1 MQPIS
6 LAWLELSNMAL
17 QIAKPATLLM
27 LLLHTK
33 ICLFDLIVE
42 ACIYSSVSLV
52 LPLVSAG
59 CTVYL

>member
-1 MQPIS
+1 
-6 LAWLELSNMAL
+6 MAL

-42 ACIYSSVSLV
+42 AVFFQVHATSLFIC
-52 LPLVSAG
+52 LVIM
-59 CTVYL
+59 